1 MHTNKHILPVLTVLF
16 LLTGIQATAQE
27 EGGDTT
33 RVSLG
38 DMKVI
43 IIDGDDGQDS
53 SFVNIED
60 MVDEDY
66 DGGDDELTH
75 WGGVDLGVNFLMNAN
90 NEMNFEGEDAWLD
103 LNHARSLNWS
113 INAFEKKIKIIGNYA
128 GIVTG
133 LGVGWSSYTFRDS
146 VRLQTSTLVDGQTVE
161 GISAAYDSSVSYT
174 KNKLRVTQLK
184 IPVLLEFN
192 TSKDADRSFHLSG
205 GVVGNWNFSNVY
217 KRKYE
222 VDGDAHKD
230 RTKGNYH
237 VRDLSADAMVRVGY
251 GNLTLFAQYGL
262 LSLFEDNKGP
272 EVYPLTMGIAIS
284 NW

>member
-43 IIDGDDGQDS
+43 IIDGDDAKDS
-53 SFVNIED
+53 SFVDIED
-60 MVDEDY
+60 MVDDDY
-66 DGGDDELTH
+66 DSSDSELAH
-75 WGGVDLGVNFLMNAN
+75 WGGVDLGVNFLVNADG
-90 NEMNFEGEDAWLD
+90 EMSFDGEDAWLD

-113 INAFEKKIKIIGNYA
+113 INAFEKKIKIVGDYA

-146 VRLQTSTLVDGQTVE
+146 VRLQTSSLVDGQTVE
-161 GISAAYDSSVSYT
+161 GISAVYDSSVSYT
-174 KNKLRVTQLK
+174 KNKLRITQLK

-192 TSKDADRSFHLSG
+192 TSKDADRSFHLAG

-217 KRKYE
+217 KREYE
-222 VDGDAHKD
+222 IEGDENRD
-230 RTKGNYH
+230 RTKGDFH
-237 VRDLSADAMVRVGY
+237 VRNLSADAMVRIGY

-262 LSLFEDNKGP
+262 LSMFEDNKGP

>member
-1 MHTNKHILPVLTVLF
+1 MHTNNHIFTVLTVLF
-16 LLTGIQATAQE
+16 LLTGVQATAQE

-43 IIDGDDGQDS
+43 IIDGDDRQDS
-53 SFVNIED
+53 SFVNIEN

-66 DGGDDELTH
+66 DGGDDALTH

-90 NEMNFEGEDAWLD
+90 NDMNFEGEDAWLD

-146 VRLQTSTLVDGQTVE
+146 VRLQASTVVDGQTIE

-262 LSLFEDNKGP
+262 LSLFEENKGP
-272 EVYPLTMGIAIS
+272 EVYPLTMGVAIS